1 MYKSGMATTPYR
13 VHLSASNLN
22 GSFCSR
28 LFASLFF
35 TVILATVCS
44 EATGQPHPIERK
56 MEGPDACSLPKLAPG
71 SVLHIFRVRAISTGP
86 TDGTYA
92 DFGLGQGEFVTVQLL
107 STLVSP
113 IHLKR
118 GAIFRIH
125 PFPGAVDETGT
136 VPAEHL
142 IAGETYLIVF
152 PYYLRHTPR
161 KPNDLIGLTRCGVVQ
176 DSPENRKRLK
186 TF

>member
-1 MYKSGMATTPYR
+1 
-13 VHLSASNLN
+13 
-22 GSFCSR
+22 
-28 LFASLFF
+28 
-35 TVILATVCS
+35 
-44 EATGQPHPIERK
+44 